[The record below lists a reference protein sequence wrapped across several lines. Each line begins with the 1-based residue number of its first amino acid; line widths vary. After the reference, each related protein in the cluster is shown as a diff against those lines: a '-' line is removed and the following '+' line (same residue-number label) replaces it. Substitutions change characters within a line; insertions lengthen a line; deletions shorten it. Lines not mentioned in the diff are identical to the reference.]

1 MANKAKNYAVVFV
14 KYKVAGLGTIPA
26 ADIPAISS
34 AKSRQFFR
42 AGATVPYIWIIWNVA
57 ENYTLEARN

>member
-34 AKSRQFFR
+34 AKSRQFF
-42 AGATVPYIWIIWNVA
+42 T
-57 ENYTLEARN
+57 